1 MSALFLELDR
11 TFLFLSFPL
20 TPHVKV
26 AKVFPGAR
34 LTTHKL
40 LVSVHAVF
48 GLELL
53 ATTLTDKHMDT
64 ALCCQ
69 ILCWLSVGK

>member
-20 TPHVKV
+20 ALYGEF
-26 AKVFPGAR
+26 AKSLPVVR
-34 LTTHKL
+34 LENKKL
-40 LVSVHAVF
+40 FVSVDDVV

-53 ATTLTDKHMDT
+53 ATILADKHIT
-64 ALCCQ
+64 TVLPN
-69 ILCWLSVGK
+69 